1 MEITG
6 YILAVLIGLSLG
18 LIGGGGSILTVP
30 VLVYFMGVDPL
41 LATTYSLFIVGFT
54 SLAGG
59 IKAYTRKLVDFRS
72 ISLFGIPSILAIFIA
87 RHFILPII
95 PEHIVTIGHLHIS
108 KGRLLMMVFALLML
122 TAAISMMIK
131 RHHGDN
137 GAPVDAPRTDTT
149 LPLLLPGVVVGL
161 VTGLLGAGGGF
172 LIIPALV
179 LLIKLPIKTA
189 IGTSLLI
196 IAINS
201 TFGFVFSIGHFSFDW
216 QLLGIFTLLA
226 IVGVFIGGRISERL
240 DGSTLRKGFGWFVLA
255 MSIYILSKELFFPL
269 FQ

>member
-6 YILAVLIGLSLG
+6 YILAILIGLSLG

-95 PEHIVTIGHLHIS
+95 PEHIFTIGQLS
-108 KGRLLMMVFALLML
+108 VNKGRLMMMVFALLML
-122 TAAISMMIK
+122 AAAISMMIR
-131 RHHGDN
+131 RHN
-137 GAPVDAPRTDTT
+137 DAPADNPPTDTT

-189 IGTSLLI
+189 IGTSLVI

-201 TFGFVFSIGHFSFDW
+201 TFGFVFSIGHFTFDW
-216 QLLGIFTLLA
+216 QLLGIFTVLA
-226 IVGVFIGGRISERL
+226 IVGVFVGGRISQRL
-240 DGSTLRKGFGWFVLA
+240 NGSTLRKGFGWFVLA
-255 MSIYILSKELFFPL
+255 MSIYILSKELLVPIFS
-269 FQ
+269 